1 MSAQIEPAG
10 VRRQPL
16 TRSRVLAA
24 ALALADAGGL
34 ESLSMRKLARSLDV
48 EPMSVYYHV
57 ANKADILDG
66 LVDRVFSEIELP
78 LPEEPWRPAMRR
90 RAISARDVMVRHP
103 WAPPLME
110 SRANPGP
117 NTLHHHDVVIGTL
130 RRAGF
135 SIALT
140 AHAVS
145 AIDGYIYGFALQ
157 EAALPFDTPEQ
168 TAEVAESILQQ
179 FPRDEYPHL
188 AELTLE
194 HVLRPGYN
202 YSDEFE
208 FGLDLI
214 LDGLERHRRREQ
226 SSA

>member
-78 LPEEPWRPAMRR
+78 AQVPQPIDRVNGRALSKPPPLPKVCAWLTSTRTTSSSSASR
-90 RAISARDVMVRHP
+90 RACAGSAVWMP
-103 WAPPLME
+103 TE
-110 SRANPGP
+110 
-117 NTLHHHDVVIGTL
+117 
-130 RRAGF
+130 
-135 SIALT
+135 
-140 AHAVS
+140 
-145 AIDGYIYGFALQ
+145 
-157 EAALPFDTPEQ
+157 
-168 TAEVAESILQQ
+168 
-179 FPRDEYPHL
+179 
-188 AELTLE
+188 
-194 HVLRPGYN
+194 
-202 YSDEFE
+202 
-208 FGLDLI
+208 
-214 LDGLERHRRREQ
+214 
-226 SSA
+226 